1 MHPDHL
7 VRALRRSSDLRDG
20 DRGGVGRQDRVRGGD
35 VIQTREDVLLD
46 LHLLHRGFHHERRI
60 RDVFHTRRALDTPE
74 DLGRLALGELALL
87 DEALEALLDRA
98 EAALERILVHVDELH
113 DRVVAREGLGDAIA
127 HRAGADHG
135 EQRRCSDKPDAGS
148 FEGPHFTALVC
159 RLQKHRSVREP
170 FDFGRCADAL
180 RREAPAACVA
190 ERFFDN
196 LARRDG
202 DADIQEAGFRLDAD
216 NRRVI
221 AEIFSV
227 VGREALKPPPDL
239 IAQVTPC
246 FGGERLDPVQSQ
258 FGRQQQI
265 HRRVPPVPSRD
276 PLSHRFNQVLEIR
289 RAMHGFA
296 PVLPAAEGALDQ

>member
-1 MHPDHL
+1 MTRLFERFRLLQRGESGVRVVGRAFDAEHAVHQCEAADDHIRRRCFFQRL
-7 VRALRRSSDLRDG
+7 YPGRRAILLRRLRCRAPGSRCEIKGGGAGLQIDG
-20 DRGGVGRQDRVRGGD
+20 QARVEIRCLRLKPVGN
-35 VIQTREDVLLD
+35 
-46 LHLLHRGFHHERRI
+46 
-60 RDVFHTRRALDTPE
+60 ALTFQH
-74 DLGRLALGELALL
+74 G
-87 DEALEALLDRA
+87 
-98 EAALERILVHVDELH
+98 
-113 DRVVAREGLGDAIA
+113 
-127 HRAGADHG
+127 RAGSDHG
-135 EQRRCSDKPDAGS
+135 EQRRCSDKSDAGS

-159 RLQKHRSVREP
+159 RLQKHRSMREP

-196 LARRDG
+196 LARGDG

-239 IAQVTPC
+239 IAQVTPR